1 MNAHDFGFGK
11 MTMRQIVLVCL
22 VVTSS
27 SAYAKNA
34 LEHLR
39 AEPRPVFKEGHT
51 LLPLS
56 P

>member
-1 MNAHDFGFGK
+1 
-11 MTMRQIVLVCL
+11 MRIVTIILVGL

-27 SAYAKNA
+27 PAYAKNA
-34 LEHLR
+34 LEHLQ

-56 P
+56 RWGWEDLVNQR